1 MAVDKVKKLS
11 KRDLTELTD
20 ASEAAIRDGSGFGW
34 VEVPPRAVLERYWRG
49 VLVVPTR
56 SLFLARFENVV
67 CGSVQLVEPPKNK
80 EVWSFAATIDT
91 HFVAPWAR
99 GHGLAHDLVDAAE
112 AEAVT
117 QGYQV
122 LNLSVTATQT
132 QAIQLYEGIGYMR
145 WGTLPR
151 YALVK
156 GKFVPGHFYTKD
168 L

>member
-56 SLFLARFENVV
+56 SLFLARFESVV

-91 HFVAPWAR
+91 HFVAPIPNLGAGRVDPGSASGLEVLDLDQTHGRKSFFAR
-99 GHGLAHDLVDAAE
+99 VRNHDRDDVVPRCEPLQDV
-112 AEAVT
+112 
-117 QGYQV
+117 G
-122 LNLSVTATQT
+122 
-132 QAIQLYEGIGYMR
+132 GI
-145 WGTLPR
+145 
-151 YALVK
+151 AQ
-156 GKFVPGHFYTKD
+156 
-168 L
+168 